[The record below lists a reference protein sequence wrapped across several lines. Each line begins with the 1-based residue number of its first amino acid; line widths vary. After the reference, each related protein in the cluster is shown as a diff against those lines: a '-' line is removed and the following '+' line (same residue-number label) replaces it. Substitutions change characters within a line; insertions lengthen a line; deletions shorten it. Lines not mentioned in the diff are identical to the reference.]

1 MTTLSKEK
9 KLEISGLFLTAL
21 ALFPVLWPAVQ
32 SILIIGFGIVSVL
45 FYTENFRHRIKDR
58 GTILTFFCLAAYY
71 LWYFITFLWSSDPV
85 ASLRDMQSNIIL
97 LVFPLIFVFFHPT
110 LGNALRKRIQLVFVL
125 AMLVYGYLWFQSYLT
140 GVGHYQVL
148 RLKEVPLGE
157 GSWIE
162 QVKFFF
168 DKGYY
173 WIAGTSLRGYR
184 LAGEETKLFLH
195 HTYVST
201 YFLLAF
207 YCCLHLAGKIKN
219 HFAKIVL
226 YLVSVLFVL
235 LVWYMPS
242 AINKFAAVITLPL
255 FLYYFFSPRVALA
268 GIALTGLI
276 LAVGIFRYHDQFSRI
291 KFAEKDQLIS
301 SEPAIIDFYRYHVY
315 RCAFDKV
322 SENWLF
328 GIGQGDIQPYLDSC
342 LPDEEWPGL
351 SDSKIFYNTHSQFIH
366 YLFAGGLVGLL
377 LYLLLWLRLFS
388 FAITQREKLLGI
400 ILIIVFANTIFENFI
415 SRIWGAFAFTFFTF
429 VFLDIQLIKEPFPK
443 TDEAT

>member
-32 SILIIGFGIVSVL
+32 SILIIAFGIVSVFL
-45 FYTENFRHRIKDR
+45 YSNNFTTRIRDKR
-58 GTILTFFCLAAYY
+58 VIVTFFCLTAYY
-71 LWYFITFLWSSDPV
+71 LWYFLTFLWSSDRL

-97 LVFPLIFVFFHPT
+97 LIFPLIFVFFHPA
-110 LGNALRKRIQLVFVL
+110 LNNAIRMRIQLVFVL
-125 AMLVYGYLWFQSYLT
+125 AMVAYGCLWFQSYQA

-148 RLKEVPLGE
+148 RLKEVPIGE
-157 GSWIE
+157 GSLID
-162 QVKFFF
+162 QVRFFF

-219 HFAKIVL
+219 HLAKIVL
-226 YLVSVLFVL
+226 YLVSVLFLL

-242 AINKFAAVITLPL
+242 AINKFATVITLPF
-255 FLYYFFSPRVALA
+255 FLYHFFSPRVALA
-268 GIALTGLI
+268 GITLTVLI
-276 LAVGIFRYHDQFSRI
+276 LAGGIFKYQDQFSRI

-301 SEPAIIDFYRYHVY
+301 TEPAIIDFYRYHVY
-315 RCAFDKV
+315 RCTFEKV
-322 SENWLF
+322 SESWLF
-328 GIGQGDIQPYLDSC
+328 GLGQGDIQPYLDSC
-342 LPDEEWPGL
+342 LPHEEWPGL

-366 YLFAGGLVGLL
+366 YLFAGGLAGLL
-377 LYLLLWLRLFS
+377 LYLLLWGRLFS
-388 FAITQREKLLGI
+388 FAITQKEKLLLI
-400 ILIIVFANTIFENFI
+400 ILMIVFANTIFENFI
-415 SRIWGAFAFTFFTF
+415 SRIWGAFAFVFFTF
-429 VFLDIQLIKEPFPK
+429 VFLDLPLIKEPFPK
-443 TDEAT
+443 ADEAT